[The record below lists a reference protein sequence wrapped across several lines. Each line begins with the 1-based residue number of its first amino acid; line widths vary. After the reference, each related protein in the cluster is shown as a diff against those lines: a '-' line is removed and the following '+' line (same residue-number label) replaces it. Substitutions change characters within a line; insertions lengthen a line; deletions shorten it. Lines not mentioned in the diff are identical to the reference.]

1 MTKTFTVEKIKEFVA
16 GNQLPVVIEF
26 TQESA
31 QKIFGGEIKSHMLY
45 FLSKKVDDFQS
56 RLDEYKK
63 SAPEFKG
70 KVLFIYIDIDVE
82 DNLRILEFFGLKP
95 AECPSVR
102 YIKLGD
108 DMTKYK
114 PETDELDNA
123 SITSFAKSVLDGTL
137 KVNIS
142 LIRIIIIVYQ
152 MYYFMIFIYKPM

>member
-1 MTKTFTVEKIKEFVA
+1 MP
-16 GNQLPVVIEF
+16 LVIEF

-45 FLSKKVDDFQS
+45 FLSRKADDFQT

-70 KVLFIYIDIDVE
+70 KVLFIFINIDVE

-95 AECPSVR
+95 EECPAVR

-114 PETDELDNA
+114 PETEELDNA
-123 SITSFAKSVLDGTL
+123 SITSFAKSVLDGSL
-137 KVNIS
+137 KVNSIV
-142 LIRIIIIVYQ
+142 IIECNIINSAKLTLRS
-152 MYYFMIFIYKPM
+152 FLTFRC